1 MGKDRRDKEEEK
13 ERLWKQV
20 MGKDRSLSA
29 SDLEGLQEVS
39 DKKNVLVSD
48 DQAMSQLHAI
58 LLKQQKQ
65 LEQMSKEISPDQKKL
80 NDDMDALNQSLKED
94 YHVQEPKEEKPV
106 DDKAV
111 FAQMEEALN
120 KEIIGQKEAVH
131 NLCAALR
138 RPYVMG
144 TEKKHARNVIL
155 IMGKE
160 GVGRHACVAA
170 ASRVL
175 YQHQIFTSPDVNTI
189 DLSRY
194 TSASQEQVFVQDL
207 YQALHQNG
215 GMIVFENF
223 KQGFAPFL
231 RMVSSLVEN
240 GSVLLN
246 KRYVLRQGILV
257 ENQSGLVKDATDS
270 LSAQDKYLI
279 FITHGSLSDVQDA
292 FGADFMKHV
301 LDTVTF
307 ASLDADAVKQ
317 IISGQTEQLK
327 QKCDSQ
333 LHVAL
338 TIESSLNDWVLSH
351 YDKEHG
357 ADAVIA
363 QFNDFYI
370 SLSEAVLKDNAK
382 EISLQVEDDVP
393 YALYDGKKISICRS
407 QNSQAEMDAVSKELD
422 SVIGLDNVK
431 SYIRSLQAHVL
442 INQRRRQQGLKTT
455 EISKHM
461 IFTGNPGTGKTTIAR
476 LFARYMKAIGALSQG
491 QLVEVTR
498 ADLVA
503 KYVGQTAP
511 LTMSVIRS
519 ALGGVLFIDE
529 AYSLYRGRDDSF
541 GLEAIDTL
549 VKAMEDNRDDLIVIL
564 AGYKKEMAAFL
575 EANSGLKSRFPNII
589 EFPDY
594 TGEQLM
600 AIADQ
605 IAKGKGYRM
614 DDSVKA
620 PLTAWFD
627 QKQAESAATA
637 GNGRLARNTIEEAIL
652 RQSERLL
659 KEENADMDLLKKED
673 FTILAETEQTKQ

>member
-39 DKKNVLVSD
+39 DEKNVLVSD

-144 TEKKHARNVIL
+144 TEKNHARNVIL

-231 RMVSSLVEN
+231 RMVSSLAEN

-257 ENQSGLVKDATDS
+257 ENQSGLVKDAVDS

-301 LDTVTF
+301 LDTITF
-307 ASLDADAVKQ
+307 VSLDADAVKQ

-333 LHVAL
+333 LHVTL

-393 YALYDGKKISICRS
+393 YARYDGKKISICRS

-422 SVIGLDNVK
+422 SVIGLDDVK

-605 IAKGKGYRM
+605 IAKGKGYRI

-673 FTILAETEQTKQ
+673 FSILKEMEQAE

>member
-39 DKKNVLVSD
+39 DEKNVLVSD
-48 DQAMSQLHAI
+48 DQAMSQLHEI

-120 KEIIGQKEAVH
+120 KEIIGQEEAVH

-144 TEKKHARNVIL
+144 TEKNHARNVIL

-301 LDTVTF
+301 LDTITF

-338 TIESSLNDWVLSH
+338 TIDPSINDWVLSH

-357 ADAVIA
+357 ADAVVA

-393 YALYDGKKISICRS
+393 YARYDGKKISICRS

-422 SVIGLDNVK
+422 SVIGLDDVK

-605 IAKGKGYRM
+605 IAKGKGYRI

-652 RQSERLL
+652 KQSERLL

-673 FTILAETEQTKQ
+673 FSILKEMEQAE

>member
-39 DKKNVLVSD
+39 DEKNVLVSD
-48 DQAMSQLHAI
+48 DQAMSQLNAI

-144 TEKKHARNVIL
+144 TEKNHARNVIL

-160 GVGRHACVAA
+160 GVGKHACVAA

-194 TSASQEQVFVQDL
+194 TSSSQEQVFVQDL

-257 ENQSGLVKDATDS
+257 ENQSGLVKDAVDS

-301 LDTVTF
+301 LDTITF
-307 ASLDADAVKQ
+307 VSLDADAVKQ
-317 IISGQTEQLK
+317 IISRQTEQLK

-333 LHVAL
+333 LHVIL
-338 TIESSLNDWVLSH
+338 TIDPSLNDWVLSH

-357 ADAVIA
+357 ADAIIA

-422 SVIGLDNVK
+422 SVIGLDDVK

-476 LFARYMKAIGALSQG
+476 LFARYMKAIGALTQG

-605 IAKGKGYRM
+605 IAKGKGYRI

-659 KEENADMDLLKKED
+659 REETADMDLLKMED
-673 FTILAETEQTKQ
+673 FTFLKESEQAE

>member
-39 DKKNVLVSD
+39 DEKNVLVSD

-231 RMVSSLVEN
+231 RMVSSLAEN

-301 LDTVTF
+301 LDTITF
-307 ASLDADAVKQ
+307 VSLDADAVKQ
-317 IISGQTEQLK
+317 IISRQTEQLQ

-333 LHVAL
+333 LHVTL
-338 TIESSLNDWVLSH
+338 TIDPSLNDWVLSH

-357 ADAVIA
+357 VDAIIA

-605 IAKGKGYRM
+605 IAKGKGYRI

-673 FTILAETEQTKQ
+673 FSILKEMEQAE

>member
-39 DKKNVLVSD
+39 DEKNVLVSD

-94 YHVQEPKEEKPV
+94 YHVQEPKEEIPV

-144 TEKKHARNVIL
+144 TEKNHARNVIL

-194 TSASQEQVFVQDL
+194 TSASQEQIFVQDL

-231 RMVSSLVEN
+231 RMVSSLAEN

-257 ENQSGLVKDATDS
+257 ENQSGLVKDAVDS

-301 LDTVTF
+301 LDTITF

-393 YALYDGKKISICRS
+393 YARYDGKKISICRS

-605 IAKGKGYRM
+605 IAKGKGYRI

-673 FTILAETEQTKQ
+673 FSILKEMEQAE